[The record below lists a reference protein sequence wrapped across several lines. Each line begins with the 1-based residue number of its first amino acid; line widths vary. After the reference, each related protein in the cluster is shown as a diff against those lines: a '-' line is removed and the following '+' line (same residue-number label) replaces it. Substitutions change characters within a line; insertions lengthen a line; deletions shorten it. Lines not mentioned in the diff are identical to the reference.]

1 MKTLTSLLKGVNVTT
16 RLPLD
21 IPVGSVT
28 SDSRH
33 VWPGAAFVAIPGTKL
48 NGNHYIPDAIQRGA
62 AVIIS
67 NASDPKFLQNVMT
80 PVVEVDNPRKALS
93 IMAANFYKHPSHD
106 MEVIGVTGTNGKTT
120 TAYLI
125 RSILSADDKK
135 TGIIGTLGISG
146 PGIDSSASL
155 TTPDA
160 MDLQKILKLFHDS
173 GVTHVVMEVSS
184 HALELNRVD
193 DVEFDLAV
201 FTNLSQDHLDF
212 HGSMEEYFKA
222 KTKLFQNLQKGAV
235 AVINSDDEKASELLK
250 ISNAKNVCFSKEGSS
265 QVHFE
270 NWGMSKNGITGIIST
285 ESGKLNISSSLVGTY
300 NLENILAA
308 VTAGSEMGISH
319 EVIEKGITACSQVP
333 GRTELFKMTNGGT
346 VILDYAHTPD
356 AFTKLFATLKM
367 LLNDNGKMW
376 VIFGCGGERDKEK
389 RPLMAKEA
397 ERFANHIFITPDNPR
412 TEEIEKINED
422 ISNGFKENKHHFF
435 ESRGKAI
442 SEAMGKLGPND
453 ILAVLGKGRE
463 HYQMIGSEKIPY
475 SDYDTIMRSADA
487 D

>member
-1 MKTLTSLLKGVNVTT
+1 MTKLTSLLKGVNVTT

-48 NGNHYIPDAIQRGA
+48 NGNYFIPDAIQRGA

-67 NASDPKFLQNVMT
+67 DSSDPKFLQNVMT

-93 IMAANFYKHPSHD
+93 IMAANFYKHPSHN

-125 RSILSADDKK
+125 RSILSADGKK

-146 PGIDSSASL
+146 PGVDSFGSL

-160 MDLQKILKLFHDS
+160 IDLQKILKLFHDS

-184 HALELNRVD
+184 HALELNRVN

-212 HGSMEEYFKA
+212 HGTMEEYFKA
-222 KTKLFQNLQKGAV
+222 KTKLFRNLEEDAV

-250 ISNAKNVCFSKEGSS
+250 ISNAKNICFSKEDSS

-270 NWGMSKNGITGIIST
+270 NWGMSKNGITGVIKT
-285 ESGKLNISSSLVGTY
+285 ESGKVTISSSLIGTY

-308 VTAGSEMGISH
+308 VTAASAMGISH
-319 EVIEKGITACSQVP
+319 NVIKEGITACSQVP
-333 GRTELFKMTNGGT
+333 GRSELFKMTNGGT

-356 AFTKLFATLKM
+356 AFTKLFSTLKM
-367 LLNDNGKMW
+367 LLNDCGKMW

-397 ERFANHIFITPDNPR
+397 ELFADHIFITPDNPR
-412 TEEIEKINED
+412 TEKIEKINED
-422 ISNGFKENKHHFF
+422 ISNGFKENKHQFV
-435 ESRGKAI
+435 ENRGKAI
-442 SEAMGKLGPND
+442 FDAMDKMGPND

-463 HYQMIGSEKIPY
+463 HYQIIGSEKISY
-475 SDYDTIMRSADA
+475 SDYEIIMRFTDA